1 MGGGGA
7 RGAAPASAATNKK
20 KANARGRMSAG
31 MAGSGSGASG
41 RPQDAGRGRQG
52 AAPAPAPA
60 AASAAGRIAPALKS
74 YQDRLLQ
81 VTTRNRS
88 VLLRRAYKRHNLDL
102 VRLDEFGEG
111 TAAKAIAAAA
121 NNLADALDGKV
132 DEGARVRLLLD
143 SAGRRA
149 NGANG
154 ANGDAGDEENEGG
167 GADPLRSSLRAL
179 KRSLEQIENETGQHT
194 GYLGYP
200 FLEGPPEAGMYVRG
214 PIALF
219 PMRLEYEK
227 RARGSGWYMRLLDQR
242 PILNRALFAA
252 LRKKGG
258 YNLPEGYEEGFDEM
272 IEDAAVEKAG
282 GAAGRGDAA
291 AAAAAGRLFSAVAGW
306 TAGLVDVG
314 SAPAEQGP
322 APLGT
327 ITNDDI
333 DELAGSPLRLV
344 GHAVIGSFPQ
354 ADSEIYRDYAEM
366 MDGGLA
372 GEAGAGLAGA
382 LILGG
387 GAAGEGDDDG
397 DAAPGDFGD
406 EAGRIDI
413 DGAGAASLD
422 TILDSDS
429 SQDEV
434 VLRSASD
441 DLCVVRGPPGTG
453 KSQVIVNLV
462 ANALSSGKKVL
473 VVCQKRAALEVV
485 RQRLGRV
492 GLANYAVF
500 IEREMED
507 RRRMYEQLLST
518 IEADAPESHVSE
530 ADRLVRDASA
540 RIDKCVEY
548 LVGLGAALRERRFGG
563 ASAHGLYAA
572 ADGRYRPALDVAS
585 LGLPVDWAGLEEF
598 IGRVGGVE
606 DAYRRFDSAG
616 GPWAGRRSFAD
627 MSSGDALRL
636 RGLLDR
642 MIEAAPRCTIAPDA
656 ARQRALG
663 DAIDGYLA
671 GGGFLGLK
679 RRGHAKAIRAEL
691 GGNAASDE
699 GAVGGIRAGVEA
711 GLEMWGMIDELAG
724 HLEDGSAARLGLYKD
739 AAAAAP
745 DAAEAEAEAETAG
758 GDAAGGGGG
767 GGGGS
772 GRPAA
777 AGAQLART
785 LGAMRSELDEFE
797 SMRDLDLKKADYAGQ
812 GVFEVLAHADGR
824 LPDGGGARWAPMI
837 RQEIYSHWLDEIER
851 GSRLLRGDFVAEY
864 EKRRADLAALVEEKR
879 RLVRDK
885 IRQAIDGAVR
895 PGSLRGRR
903 RGADAGE
910 WMELRRE
917 LSRKRRVMPVRRL
930 FERYDRQLL
939 RIAPCWLASPES
951 VSRIFPLKRGMFDL
965 AIVDEASQ
973 LAAERAMPFLHR
985 ARRAVVAG
993 DEMQLP
999 PFDLFRIRS
1008 GEEDEDEEG
1017 DGEDD
1022 GSRPPPEK
1030 SLLELAAARYGHTM
1044 LSWHYRSKYQ
1054 DLINFSNHAFYN
1066 GNLNIAPNAATDP
1079 EHPPIRWVRCRG
1091 VWEKR
1096 RNLVEAEAVLD
1107 EVAAEW
1113 ERSRLGGLPYRS
1125 VGIITFNEAQ
1135 QELIMD
1141 RRDRRLDE
1149 DAGFAELHAAAHES
1163 AGRDDALFVKN
1174 IENVQGDERDV
1185 IVFSIGYAR
1194 DADGKFANRFGA
1206 LSARGGE
1213 NRLNVAVTRAR
1224 QEMVVVSS
1232 IDPNDVRPTPKNDG
1246 PLRLRQFLEYA
1257 KATGSSD
1264 RDAQEAVIRSINP
1277 SMPAR
1282 GGGGPSAAGGGG
1294 GGGLEFD
1301 SEFEVQ
1307 VHTALEKRGHRV
1319 DTQVGFSGYR
1329 IDLAVAHPDDE
1340 NRYVLGIE
1348 CDGASFH
1355 SARSVRERDIM
1366 RQQFLEGKGWTI
1378 ERVWSRRWWRDK
1390 EAEVDRLE
1398 RRISELVGDDRRRRG
1413 ASAAGGDA
1421 TAGEAAAGTPRAGGG

>member
-1 MGGGGA
+1 
-7 RGAAPASAATNKK
+7 
-20 KANARGRMSAG
+20 MSAG
-31 MAGSGSGASG
+31 GAGDGGAAAYG
-41 RPQDAGRGRQG
+41 TPQDAPQGRRGV
-52 AAPAPAPA
+52 AAA
-60 AASAAGRIAPALKS
+60 AASAASRIAPALKS

-102 VRLDEFGEG
+102 VRLDEFGGG

-121 NNLADALDGKV
+121 GNLADALDGKV

-149 NGANG
+149 
-154 ANGDAGDEENEGG
+154 DAGGAAGAGEADGDEKNT
-167 GADPLRSSLRAL
+167 ADPLRSSLRAL

-200 FLEGPPEAGMYVRG
+200 FLEGSPEASMYVRG

-227 RARGSGWYMRLLDQR
+227 KARGSGWYMRLLDQR
-242 PILNRALFAA
+242 PVLNRALFAA

-258 YNLPEGYEEGFDEM
+258 YDLPEGYEERFDEM
-272 IEDAAVEKAG
+272 IEDAAEAHAASG
-282 GAAGRGDAA
+282 AGRGDAA
-291 AAAAAGRLFSAVAGW
+291 AAGLFSAVAGW
-306 TAGLVDVG
+306 AAGLVDVG
-314 SAPAEQGP
+314 PDATEPGP
-322 APLGT
+322 VELGT

-333 DELAGSPLRLV
+333 DGRLAGSPLRLV
-344 GHAVIGSFPQ
+344 GHAVVGSFPQ

-366 MDGGLA
+366 M
-372 GEAGAGLAGA
+372 GAGSGGGAAEGLTAA

-387 GAAGEGDDDG
+387 GADGGGGGDG
-397 DAAPGDFGD
+397 DAGPDGFGD
-406 EAGRIDI
+406 EAGRMDI
-413 DGAGAASLD
+413 DAAGAASLD

-462 ANALSSGKKVL
+462 ANALSSDKKVL

-492 GLANYAVF
+492 GLAEYAVF

-518 IEADAPESHVSE
+518 IEADAPASHVSE
-530 ADRLVRDASA
+530 ADRRVREASA

-548 LVGLGAALRERRFGG
+548 LVDLGAALRERRFGG
-563 ASAHGLYAA
+563 ASAHALYAA
-572 ADGRYRPALDVAS
+572 ADGRYEPALDVAS
-585 LGLPVDWAGLEEF
+585 LGLPVDWEGLDEF
-598 IGRVGGVE
+598 IGRVDGVE

-616 GPWAGRRSFAD
+616 SPWAGRRGFAD

-642 MIEAAPRCTIAPDA
+642 MIEAAPRCAMAPDA
-656 ARQRALG
+656 GRQKALL

-691 GGNAASDE
+691 GESAAADE
-699 GAVGGIRAGVEA
+699 PAVRGMRAGIEA

-724 HLEDGSAARLGLYKD
+724 RLEDGSAARLGLYKD
-739 AAAAAP
+739 AAAAP
-745 DAAEAEAEAETAG
+745 LSP
-758 GDAAGGGGG
+758 GDGGGGG
-767 GGGGS
+767 HS
-772 GRPAA
+772 T
-777 AGAQLART
+777 AQLART
-785 LGAMRSELDEFE
+785 LGAMRSDLDEFE
-797 SMRDLDLKKADYAGQ
+797 AMRDLDLKRADYAGQ
-812 GVFEVLAHADGR
+812 GVFEALAHADGR
-824 LPDGGGARWAPMI
+824 LPAAGGARWSAMI
-837 RQEIYSHWLDEIER
+837 RQEMYAHWLDEIER

-879 RLVRDK
+879 ALVTAK
-885 IRQAIDGAVR
+885 IKQAIDGAVR
-895 PGSLRGRR
+895 PDSLRGRR
-903 RGADAGE
+903 RGADAE
-910 WMELRRE
+910 VWMELRRE

-930 FERYDRQLL
+930 FEKYDRQLL
-939 RIAPCWLASPES
+939 RLAPCWLASPES

-993 DEMQLP
+993 DEKQLP
-999 PFDLFRIRS
+999 PFDLFRIR
-1008 GEEDEDEEG
+1008 GGDGDEDDEEEG
-1017 DGEDD
+1017 GEDD

-1044 LSWHYRSKYQ
+1044 LSWHYRSRYQ
-1054 DLINFSNHAFYN
+1054 DLINFSNHAFYG
-1066 GNLNIAPNAATDP
+1066 GNLNIAPNAAVDS
-1079 EHPPIRWVRCRG
+1079 EHPPIRWVKCSG

-1113 ERSRLGGLPYRS
+1113 ERSRKDGSPYRS

-1135 QELIMD
+1135 QELVMD
-1141 RRDRRLDE
+1141 RRDARLDE

-1163 AGRDDALFVKN
+1163 AGRDDALFIKN

-1206 LSARGGE
+1206 LSAAGGE

-1232 IDPNDVRPTPKNDG
+1232 IEPNDVRPTPKNDG

-1257 KATGSSD
+1257 RATGSSD
-1264 RDAQEAVIRSINP
+1264 GDAQEAVIRSINP

-1282 GGGGPSAAGGGG
+1282 GGGPSGPGD
-1294 GGGLEFD
+1294 LEFD

-1340 NRYVLGIE
+1340 RRYVLGIE
-1348 CDGASFH
+1348 CDGATFH

-1366 RQQFLEGKGWTI
+1366 RQQFLEGKGWSI

-1398 RRISELVGDDRRRRG
+1398 RRIEELVEADRRRRG
-1413 ASAAGGDA
+1413 AADAAAGGSGSGNGKDA
-1421 TAGEAAAGTPRAGGG
+1421 APAAPAGDAKASPSTPAAEGER

>member
-1 MGGGGA
+1 
-7 RGAAPASAATNKK
+7 
-20 KANARGRMSAG
+20 MSAD
-31 MAGSGSGASG
+31 MAAAGGASG
-41 RPQDAGRGRQG
+41 PPQGAGRGRQG
-52 AAPAPAPA
+52 AAASAAAPAPA

-149 NGANG
+149 A
-154 ANGDAGDEENEGG
+154 ADAGDGDGAGDEEEERG

-258 YNLPEGYEEGFDEM
+258 YDLPEGYEEGFDEM

-282 GAAGRGDAA
+282 AAAGRGDAA

-322 APLGT
+322 SPLCT

-333 DELAGSPLRLV
+333 DGLAGSKLRLV

-387 GAAGEGDDDG
+387 GAADEGGDDDDG
-397 DAAPGDFGD
+397 DDAGPGDFGD

-413 DGAGAASLD
+413 DRAGAASLD
-422 TILDSDS
+422 TILESDS

-548 LVGLGAALRERRFGG
+548 LVCLGAALRERRFGG

-572 ADGRYRPALDVAS
+572 ADGRYKPALDVAS

-598 IGRVGGVE
+598 IGRVEGVE

-627 MSSGDALRL
+627 MSSGDAVRL

-642 MIEAAPRCTIAPDA
+642 MIEAVPRCAMAPDA
-656 ARQRALG
+656 ARQRALK
-663 DAIDGYLA
+663 DAIDGYMA

-691 GGNAASDE
+691 GEDAAADE
-699 GAVGGIRAGVEA
+699 GSVGGIRAGVEA

-724 HLEDGSAARLGLYKD
+724 HLGDGSAARLGLYKD

-745 DAAEAEAEAETAG
+745 AAEAEAEAG
-758 GDAAGGGGG
+758 GDAAGGRGGG
-767 GGGGS
+767 GGR
-772 GRPAA
+772 RPAA
-777 AGAQLART
+777 AGAAQLART

-797 SMRDLDLKKADYAGQ
+797 SMRDLDLKKADYEGQ

-824 LPDGGGARWAPMI
+824 LPDGSGARWAPMI

-879 RLVRDK
+879 RLVTEK

-999 PFDLFRIRS
+999 PFDLFRIR
-1008 GEEDEDEEG
+1008 GGDEGDDEDG
-1017 DGEDD
+1017 DDGGGDDD

-1044 LSWHYRSKYQ
+1044 LSWHYRSRYQ
-1054 DLINFSNHAFYN
+1054 DLINFSNHAFYS

-1096 RNLVEAEAVLD
+1096 RNIVEAEAVLD

-1125 VGIITFNEAQ
+1125 VGVITFNEAQ

-1282 GGGGPSAAGGGG
+1282 GGGGPTSAAA
-1294 GGGLEFD
+1294 GLEFD

-1398 RRISELVGDDRRRRG
+1398 RRIGELVDDDRRRRG
-1413 ASAAGGDA
+1413 APAAGA
-1421 TAGEAAAGTPRAGGG
+1421 AAGEAAAEAEAEAEAAPAAPRAGG